1 MIVNIFFPFIITT
14 AIDRFLA
21 LLRYLGGTKGP
32 LRRYKNLFEPTAQD
46 SAIDTICMNEGAVMN
61 FRDYYSYILRQ
72 YPDLLS
78 FNQLQE
84 ILGGTGKITT
94 RSYLEKGYFKYFLI
108 EGNFVIPKAGIIDY
122 LLSTEGSEPQT
133 AVLSTGRRKPGSGC
147 LYQITDQLWEGK
159 YSPRNAQ
166 GKRISKNVYARTRE
180 ECEQKLLKLIYK
192 MNREIIGERIR
203 ATLSS
208 TTIFSN

>member
-1 MIVNIFFPFIITT
+1 MIFNISFHFIITT
-14 AIDRFLA
+14 SFDRFWD

-32 LRRYKNLFEPTAQD
+32 FRRYKILFEPTAQD
-46 SAIDTICMNEGAVMN
+46 SAIDVLCLNEGAVMN

-78 FNQLQE
+78 FGQLQE

-108 EGNFVIPKAGIIDY
+108 EGNFVIPKVGIIDY
-122 LLSTEGSEPQT
+122 LLSTDGSEPPT
-133 AVLSTGRRKPGSGC
+133 EMLNTGKRRPGSGC

-203 ATLSS
+203 TTLSS
-208 TTIFSN
+208 TTIFAK